1 MNKSAFFSKW
11 SGPSTTGTAQ
21 SVISTT
27 ETFFEGFL
35 VDNYK
40 FIDINE
46 CFHFMNLV
54 LEQDY
59 KLPKWIKHVSE
70 DVLID
75 RMCDAFYDEEYPE
88 EYRELISS
96 YVTNLSQE
104 EITKIYYKNNLEE
117 FTERHDQILYLYD
130 ELFSSVK
137 NLKYAKTCDD
147 IPLEYYNKF
156 KGSDEEK
163 VKEYNS
169 FVNKEYFL
177 DPNDPPESIQEV
189 LKELNDYYF
198 NIVYMPFM
206 SVDRIHRLKYFPRKT
221 VCIVDTDSNILAL
234 DNLVQFFKDKVL
246 QGTYNR
252 SEENNR
258 FIIIN
263 ALAYFITSTVTDTLL
278 EYGKHSYIPEDF
290 RPRFNMKNEFYFSKL
305 VIGRKKK
312 RYISAI
318 KLREGNLLEPYKPDV
333 KGFEFM
339 KATTSAEAKKRFD
352 EIVKYRILESD
363 LPDVTG
369 ILSDLKDFEN
379 DIREGIENGDKT
391 FLPLGNAKDLSAFK
405 DPYTQ
410 QGLRGAL
417 AWNLIYPDRQI
428 SFPSKVSV
436 LKLNVFTLDD
446 IADLQ
451 DKEPRIY
458 NIIKNDIF
466 NSPIKEFAKKGLQ
479 VLSIP
484 SNENIPD
491 WCQPYIDKN
500 TVINSILSQFKGVLD
515 VFGITCPEVGKSIK
529 GVNRKTK
536 KFSNIVRF

>member
-35 VDNYK
+35 ADNYK

-234 DNLVQFFKDKVL
+234 DNLVQFFKDTVL

-333 KGFEFM
+333 KGYCIAF
-339 KATTSAEAKKRFD
+339 
-352 EIVKYRILESD
+352 VK
-363 LPDVTG
+363 
-369 ILSDLKDFEN
+369 
-379 DIREGIENGDKT
+379 
-391 FLPLGNAKDLSAFK
+391 PL
-405 DPYTQ
+405 
-410 QGLRGAL
+410 
-417 AWNLIYPDRQI
+417 
-428 SFPSKVSV
+428 
-436 LKLNVFTLDD
+436 
-446 IADLQ
+446 
-451 DKEPRIY
+451 
-458 NIIKNDIF
+458 
-466 NSPIKEFAKKGLQ
+466 
-479 VLSIP
+479 
-484 SNENIPD
+484 
-491 WCQPYIDKN
+491 
-500 TVINSILSQFKGVLD
+500 
-515 VFGITCPEVGKSIK
+515 
-529 GVNRKTK
+529 
-536 KFSNIVRF
+536 

>member
-54 LEQDY
+54 LEQEY

-70 DVLID
+70 DALIN
-75 RMCDAFYDEEYPE
+75 RMCDSFYDEDYPE

-96 YVTNLSQE
+96 YVSSLSQE
-104 EITKIYYKNNLEE
+104 EITKIYYKNNLEV
-117 FTERHDQILYLYD
+117 FTERHEEILCLFD

-137 NLKYAKTCDD
+137 NLNYAESVED
-147 IPLEYYNKF
+147 IPLEYIGMFN
-156 KGSDEEK
+156 GSDKDK
-163 VKEYNS
+163 VKNYNS

-189 LKELNDYYF
+189 LKELNEYYF

-246 QGTYNR
+246 SGSYNR

-318 KLREGNLLEPYKPDV
+318 KLREGNLLDPYKPDV

-339 KATTSAEAKKRFD
+339 KATTSSEAKKRFD
-352 EIVKYRILESD
+352 NIVKYRILESD
-363 LPDVTG
+363 LPDVAG
-369 ILSDLKDFEN
+369 ILSDLKDFED
-379 DIREGIENGDKT
+379 DIRNGIEAGDKT
-391 FLPLGNAKDLSAFK
+391 FLPLGNAKDLSAYK
-405 DPYTQ
+405 NPYTQ

-428 SFPSKVSV
+428 SFPSKVSI
-436 LKLNVFTLDD
+436 LKLNVFTLEDLE
-446 IADLQ
+446 DLQ

-466 NSPIKEFAKKGLQ
+466 NSPIKDFAKKGLQ

-484 SNENIPD
+484 SNEDIPE
-491 WCQPYIDKN
+491 WCQPYIDKT
-500 TVINSILSQFKGVLD
+500 TVINSILGQFKGVLD
-515 VFGITCPEVGKSIK
+515 VFGINCPEVGKMIK

>member
-1 MNKSAFFSKW
+1 MNKSAFYSTY
-11 SGPSTTGTAQ
+11 SGPATTGTAQ

-54 LEQDY
+54 LEQEY

-70 DVLID
+70 DALIN
-75 RMCDAFYDEEYPE
+75 RMCDSFYDEDYPE
-88 EYRELISS
+88 EYRELISL
-96 YVTNLSQE
+96 YVSSLSQE
-104 EITKIYYKNNLEE
+104 EIDKIYYKNNLEV
-117 FTERHDQILYLYD
+117 FTERHDEILYLFD

-137 NLKYAKTCDD
+137 NLNYAETVED
-147 IPLEYYNKF
+147 IPLEYIDKF
-156 KGSDEEK
+156 SGSDK
-163 VKEYNS
+163 DKIKDYNS
-169 FVNKEYFL
+169 FVNREYFL

-189 LKELNDYYF
+189 LKKLNEYYF

-246 QGTYNR
+246 SGSYNR
-252 SEENNR
+252 SEENNK

-278 EYGKHSYIPEDF
+278 EYGKHSYIPEDY

-339 KATTSAEAKKRFD
+339 KATTSSEAKKRFD
-352 EIVKYRILESD
+352 KIVSTRILESD
-363 LPDVTG
+363 LPDVMG
-369 ILSDLKDFEN
+369 ILSDLKEFED
-379 DIREGIENGDKT
+379 DIRYSIENGDKT
-391 FLPLGNAKDLSAFK
+391 FLPLGNAKDLSAYK
-405 DPYTQ
+405 KPYTQ

-428 SFPSKVSV
+428 SFPSKVSI
-436 LKLNVFTLDD
+436 LKLNVFSLDD
-446 IADLQ
+446 LADLQ

-458 NIIKNDIF
+458 NTIKNDIF
-466 NSPIKEFAKKGLQ
+466 NSPIKDFASKGYCIAFVKPL
-479 VLSIP
+479 
-484 SNENIPD
+484 
-491 WCQPYIDKN
+491 
-500 TVINSILSQFKGVLD
+500 
-515 VFGITCPEVGKSIK
+515 
-529 GVNRKTK
+529 
-536 KFSNIVRF
+536 

>member
-1 MNKSAFFSKW
+1 
-11 SGPSTTGTAQ
+11 
-21 SVISTT
+21 
-27 ETFFEGFL
+27 
-35 VDNYK
+35 
-40 FIDINE
+40 
-46 CFHFMNLV
+46 
-54 LEQDY
+54 
-59 KLPKWIKHVSE
+59 
-70 DVLID
+70 
-75 RMCDAFYDEEYPE
+75 
-88 EYRELISS
+88 
-96 YVTNLSQE
+96 
-104 EITKIYYKNNLEE
+104 
-117 FTERHDQILYLYD
+117 
-130 ELFSSVK
+130 
-137 NLKYAKTCDD
+137 
-147 IPLEYYNKF
+147 
-156 KGSDEEK
+156 
-163 VKEYNS
+163 
-169 FVNKEYFL
+169 
-177 DPNDPPESIQEV
+177 
-189 LKELNDYYF
+189 
-198 NIVYMPFM
+198 
-206 SVDRIHRLKYFPRKT
+206 
-221 VCIVDTDSNILAL
+221 
-234 DNLVQFFKDKVL
+234 
-246 QGTYNR
+246 
-252 SEENNR
+252 
-258 FIIIN
+258 
-263 ALAYFITSTVTDTLL
+263 
-278 EYGKHSYIPEDF
+278 
-290 RPRFNMKNEFYFSKL
+290 
-305 VIGRKKK
+305 
-312 RYISAI
+312 
-318 KLREGNLLEPYKPDV
+318 
-333 KGFEFM
+333 M
-339 KATTSAEAKKRFD
+339 KATTSSEAKKRFD

-484 SNENIPD
+484 SNENIPE
-491 WCQPYIDKN
+491 WCQPYIDTN

-515 VFGITCPEVGKSIK
+515 VFGINCPEVGKSIK

>member
-1 MNKSAFFSKW
+1 MNKSAFYSTY
-11 SGPSTTGTAQ
+11 SGPATTGTAQ

-54 LEQDY
+54 LEQEY

-70 DVLID
+70 DALIN
-75 RMCDAFYDEEYPE
+75 RMCDSFYDEDYPE
-88 EYRELISS
+88 EYRELISL
-96 YVTNLSQE
+96 YVSSLSQE
-104 EITKIYYKNNLEE
+104 EIDKIYYKNNLEV
-117 FTERHDQILYLYD
+117 FTERHDEILYLFD

-137 NLKYAKTCDD
+137 NLNYAETVED
-147 IPLEYYNKF
+147 IPLEYIDKF
-156 KGSDEEK
+156 SGSDK
-163 VKEYNS
+163 DKIKDYNS
-169 FVNKEYFL
+169 FVNREYFL
-177 DPNDPPESIQEV
+177 DPNDPPESIQQV
-189 LKELNDYYF
+189 LKKLNEYYF

-246 QGTYNR
+246 SGSYNR
-252 SEENNR
+252 SEENNK

-278 EYGKHSYIPEDF
+278 EYGKHSYIPEDY

-339 KATTSAEAKKRFD
+339 KATTSSEAKKRFD
-352 EIVKYRILESD
+352 RIVSTRILESD
-363 LPDVTG
+363 LPDVMG
-369 ILSDLKDFEN
+369 ILSDLKEFED
-379 DIREGIENGDKT
+379 DIRYSIENGDKT
-391 FLPLGNAKDLSAFK
+391 FLPLGNAKDLSAYK
-405 DPYTQ
+405 KPYTQ

-428 SFPSKVSV
+428 SFPSKVSI
-436 LKLNVFTLDD
+436 LKLNVFSLDD
-446 IADLQ
+446 LADLQ

-458 NIIKNDIF
+458 NTIKNDIF
-466 NSPIKEFAKKGLQ
+466 NSPIKDFASKGLQ

-484 SNENIPD
+484 SNEDIPD

-500 TVINSILSQFKGVLD
+500 TVINSILGQFKGVLD
-515 VFGITCPEVGKSIK
+515 VFGVNCPEVGKMIK